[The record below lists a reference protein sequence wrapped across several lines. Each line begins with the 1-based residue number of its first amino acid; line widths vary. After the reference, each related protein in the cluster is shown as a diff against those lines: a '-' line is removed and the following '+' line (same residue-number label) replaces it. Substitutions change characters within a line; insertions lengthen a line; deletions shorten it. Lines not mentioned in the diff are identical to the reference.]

1 MITSRNAGNGFVL
14 VTFRLPNVNGSKH
27 ISLVGE
33 FNAWC
38 PTANPL
44 EPDGDDLVTK
54 VLLPAGRTYRF
65 RYLVEDDRWLNDWA
79 ADSYTNNEFGG
90 DDSVVDLTRFTG
102 STEGIGTRPCE
113 PAGTDRGSVLAN
125 NWISPDGRRP
135 PGSDRDRIDRL
146 TSR

>member
-1 MITSRNAGNGFVL
+1 MISSRNAGNGFVL

-44 EPDGDDLVTK
+44 EPDGDELVAQ
-54 VLLPAGRTYRF
+54 VLLPAGRSYRF

-102 STEGIGTRPCE
+102 FTE
-113 PAGTDRGSVLAN
+113 
-125 NWISPDGRRP
+125 P
-135 PGSDRDRIDRL
+135 PGSTRRETDGTGRGSQRSAFGSDSTIRAQQTSIPTAPID
-146 TSR
+146 

>member
-14 VTFRLPNVNGSKH
+14 VTFRLPNINGSKH

-44 EPDGDDLVTK
+44 EPDGDELVTK

-65 RYLVEDDRWLNDWA
+65 RYLVEDARWLNDWA

-102 STEGIGTRPCE
+102 STEPPTTRPSE
-113 PAGTDRGSVLAN
+113 PAGTDRGSELAN
-125 NWISPDGRRP
+125 N
-135 PGSDRDRIDRL
+135 
-146 TSR
+146 

>member
-44 EPDGDDLVTK
+44 EPDGDELVTH

-79 ADSYTNNEFGG
+79 ADSYTTNEFGG

-102 STEGIGTRPCE
+102 TTEPPCTRPSE
-113 PAGTDRGSVLAN
+113 PPNTERGSQPPN
-125 NWISPDGRRP
+125 HWINLDQTAPQTVIATTP
-135 PGSDRDRIDRL
+135 ID
-146 TSR
+146 